1 MPSHYSETE
10 LVNAHSHSSHNL
22 EEVQKSSDCGCFSCL
37 KIFSPSEV
45 TEWLADGTVVCPY
58 CAVDSILGSMS
69 GYPLT
74 KDFLAEM
81 NGRWFRKIT
90 RPSRQKNMRNA
101 IARPGPLIRCPICDT
116 PLVDRDDYMTHL
128 RSVHPSYTAWGRK
141 NARNAFVEV
150 VIVTSIVLISNFLLP
165 SNTWVLILGAV
176 SFVAVVLIT
185 ISYTIMIRRRFRRGS
200 KDQTAE
206 GTQLSTQ

>member
-37 KIFSPSEV
+37 KMFSPSEV

-128 RSVHPSYTAWGRK
+128 RSVHPSYTAWAKERSK
-141 NARNAFVEV
+141 RLRRSRYRDKHRIDIEF
-150 VIVTSIVLISNFLLP
+150 SSP
-165 SNTWVLILGAV
+165 QQYLG
-176 SFVAVVLIT
+176 L
-185 ISYTIMIRRRFRRGS
+185 
-200 KDQTAE
+200 
-206 GTQLSTQ
+206 

>member
-37 KIFSPSEV
+37 KIFSPAEV
-45 TEWLADGTVVCPY
+45 TEWLADGTVVCPF

-69 GYPLT
+69 GCPLT

-90 RPSRQKNMRNA
+90 RPPRQ
-101 IARPGPLIRCPICDT
+101 
-116 PLVDRDDYMTHL
+116 
-128 RSVHPSYTAWGRK
+128 K
-141 NARNAFVEV
+141 NARNAIAV
-150 VIVTSIVLISNFLLP
+150 VVTFIVLISNIILP
-165 SNTWVLILGAV
+165 NNIWVLILGILG
-176 SFVAVVLIT
+176 FVAVFMIT
-185 ISYTIMIRRRFRRGS
+185 IYYKLMIRRRLGAS
-200 KDQTAE
+200 KGLEPGKYT
-206 GTQLSTQ
+206 